1 MAVLPTFPITSI
13 SRRTLKPALKKSY
26 DGGYEQQ
33 RLKYTKSIKEFKI
46 TYGVLDLIQAQELED
61 FFNANQGA
69 SFDFTDETFQTTHT
83 VRFEQDDITLT
94 QIQPKYYT
102 TSITVREI

>member
-1 MAVLPTFPITSI
+1 MATLPTLPITAI
-13 SRRTLKPALKKSY
+13 SRRTIKPSLKKSY

-33 RLKYTKSIKEFKI
+33 RLKYTRSIKEFKI
-46 TYGVLDLIQAQELED
+46 TYGVLDHLQAQELED
-61 FFNANQGA
+61 FFNANQGM
-69 SFDFTDETFQTTHT
+69 SFDFTDETFQTTHN
-83 VRFEQDDITLT
+83 VRFAQDDITIT